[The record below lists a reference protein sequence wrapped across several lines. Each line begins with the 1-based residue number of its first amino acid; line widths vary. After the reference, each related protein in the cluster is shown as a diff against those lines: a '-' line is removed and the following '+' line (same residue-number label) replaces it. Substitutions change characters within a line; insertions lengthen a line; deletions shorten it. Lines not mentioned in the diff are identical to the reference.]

1 MQNLCSS
8 ASLAYTI
15 LAPFACVV
23 PSAWSHFSSVV
34 IRILAVL
41 QSLVQIFLPVWG
53 SFWLLWSTLFPLR
66 ISIHCCCCSVPKSCL
81 TLWDPMDCS
90 TPGFLHLHYLP
101 ELAKTHVQQV
111 GDAIQPSHPLSP
123 PSPPAFN
130 LSWHQGLFQ
139 QVCSSHQVADVL
151 ELQLQHQSF

>member
-81 TLWDPMDCS
+81 TLCDLMNCS
-90 TPGFLHLHYLP
+90 TPDFPALHYLP
-101 ELAKTHVQQV
+101 EFAQSNVPWV
-111 GDAIQPSHPLSP
+111 SDAIQPSRPLLF
-123 PSPPAFN
+123 PSPLA
-130 LSWHQGLFQ
+130 LSLSQHQGLFQ
-139 QVCSSHQVADVL
+139 
-151 ELQLQHQSF
+151 